1 MPKRIQRK
9 RTRGWTMPEGAVY
22 VGRPSRW
29 GNPIRIVPVRK
40 SGPFDLVRDGVGFV
54 AQHTGLESARLGATE
69 RFRDLV
75 AFGIAPSVEEIRA
88 ELAGKDLVCWCP
100 LVSACH
106 ADVLLEIANG
116 SEVKS

>member
-1 MPKRIQRK
+1 MPQRIQLQRRAGWRK
-9 RTRGWTMPEGAVY
+9 PEGAV
-22 VGRPSRW
+22 VVARPSRW
-29 GNPIRIVPVRK
+29 GNPIRIVPVHK

-88 ELAGKDLVCWCP
+88 ALGGRDLACWCP
-100 LVSACH
+100 LESACH
-106 ADVLLEIANG
+106 GDILLRIAQG
-116 SEVKS
+116 EEP